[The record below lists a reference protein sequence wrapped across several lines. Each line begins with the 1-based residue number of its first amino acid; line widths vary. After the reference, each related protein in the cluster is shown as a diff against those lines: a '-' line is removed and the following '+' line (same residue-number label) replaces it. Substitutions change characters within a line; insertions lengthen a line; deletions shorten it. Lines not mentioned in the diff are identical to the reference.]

1 LKIIPVIDILNGV
14 AVHAIRGNRKEYQP
28 LKSVLCK
35 TADPLEVACVFR
47 SLGFRELYVADLDAI
62 LYQTANYPL
71 FSEITQKTGLKLMVD
86 TGVTTLDAAQNLLN
100 CGVSKIIVGTE
111 TLPHKD
117 FVSEVIWEVGR
128 NRVIVSLDL
137 KNGAVLGLDG
147 KQDPVG
153 MLADFECMGISK
165 FIVLDLARVGSNE
178 GIDTVFLK
186 KILEQTRSSV
196 YVGGG
201 VRNIGD
207 LVELETLGASG
218 VLLATA
224 LHEGK
229 ISVTDL
235 KFERLL

>member
-1 LKIIPVIDILNGV
+1 MKIIPVIDILNGV
-14 AVHAIRGNRKEYQP
+14 AVHAVRGNRKEYQP

-62 LYQTANYPL
+62 LHQTANYPL
-71 FSEITQKTGLKLMVD
+71 FSEIVQKTGLKLMVD
-86 TGVTTLDAAQNLLN
+86 AGVTTLDAAQKLLN

-111 TLPHKD
+111 TLTHKD
-117 FVSEVIWEVGR
+117 FVSEIIWEVGR
-128 NRVIVSLDL
+128 NNVVVSLDM
-137 KNGAVLGLDG
+137 KNGAILGLNE
-147 KQDPVG
+147 KQDPQA
-153 MLADFECMGISK
+153 LLSDFEGMGISE
-165 FIVLDLARVGSNE
+165 FIVLDLTRVGSNE
-178 GIDTVFLK
+178 GVDTVFLK
-186 KILEQTRSSV
+186 KIIEQTRSSV

-201 VRNIGD
+201 IRTIED
-207 LVELETLGASG
+207 LVELENLGASG

-229 ISVTDL
+229 ISVADL